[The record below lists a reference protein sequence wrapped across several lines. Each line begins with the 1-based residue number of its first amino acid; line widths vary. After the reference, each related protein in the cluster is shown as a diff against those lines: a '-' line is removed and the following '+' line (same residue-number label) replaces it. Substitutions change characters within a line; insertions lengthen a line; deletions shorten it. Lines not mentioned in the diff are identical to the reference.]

1 MSDLVRFEKRGAIG
15 VITVDN
21 PPVNAL
27 SPGVPEGMAECVAK
41 GNADPDVK
49 AMVLIGH
56 GGKFIAGADIK
67 QMGKGNT
74 TPTEWR
80 ETVEMSEKP
89 VVAAIQGYALAAAS
103 RPRCCATTG
112 LLRRPPRLVSRK
124 WRSASYRE
132 LAARS
137 VCPASQGSRPR
148 ST

>member
-1 MSDLVRFEKRGAIG
+1 MSELVRFEKRGAIG

-41 GNADPDVK
+41 GNADADVK

-74 TPTEWR
+74 TPIEWR
-80 ETVEMSEKP
+80 ETVEMSGKP
-89 VVAAIQGYALAAAS
+89 VVAAIQGYALGCLLYTS
-103 RPRCCATTG
+103 PSPRDRG
-112 LLRRPPRLVSRK
+112 
-124 WRSASYRE
+124 
-132 LAARS
+132 
-137 VCPASQGSRPR
+137 
-148 ST
+148 

>member
-74 TPTEWR
+74 RLPNGARRWR
-80 ETVEMSEKP
+80 
-89 VVAAIQGYALAAAS
+89 
-103 RPRCCATTG
+103 
-112 LLRRPPRLVSRK
+112 
-124 WRSASYRE
+124 
-132 LAARS
+132 
-137 VCPASQGSRPR
+137 
-148 ST
+148 

>member
-1 MSDLVRFEKRGAIG
+1 MSELVRFEKRGAIG

-49 AMVLIGH
+49 AMVLIGQ

-89 VVAAIQGYALAAAS
+89 VVAAIQGYALGGGLETAMLCNYRMAS
-103 RPRCCATTG
+103 ETAKIGQPKGSSSTGSAT
-112 LLRRPPRLVSRK
+112 SDFAM
-124 WRSASYRE
+124 RS
-132 LAARS
+132 
-137 VCPASQGSRPR
+137 
-148 ST
+148 